1 MRWASKFVLLSVLGL
16 MGMLA
21 GCSFARHPTV
31 PVEVLLT
38 PAVMPTP
45 VADGETAP
53 RQPPDVFVGSAI
65 YEQKCASCH
74 GPNGAGDGPSAE
86 QIKAQGRMVPSLIA
100 PARARAVRP
109 SEWHSVITNGRIQNL
124 MPPFRNSLNAQ
135 ERWDVQAYLWAL
147 ATTPK
152 QIEAGQQIYKA
163 QCATCHGDRG
173 ETPVGEM
180 RRALN
185 DPLFL
190 AERSLLDI
198 SGLMVGGAPHAG
210 IALSEAE
217 RLQVAD
223 FVRSLSY
230 RYADPVAMRASR
242 LIGDGTI
249 TLRAIHRTANGATIT
264 NLPVTLRAYDTNGE
278 VLSRTAALNSEGF
291 VTFSSL
297 PTRADYFY
305 QAELDYQGGR
315 FYAPPVQFPIT
326 GSQVISNF
334 LPVFETTTDPSALS
348 ISEMHVFVQNVAP
361 GTVTIVEFYWF
372 DNAGDRAY
380 IGEPGPDGRRRT
392 LKLSVPKEAQNVR
405 FDGLGLGQ
413 RFFREGDVIYD
424 TDAVVPGQR
433 AAQVTMLYELP
444 YRHARSIEREVFYAT
459 QRADVIV
466 PELSGPGTPFTV
478 IGDLLVNEGV
488 QPLTSG
494 SVIVFAASRP
504 LAAGESLRFELRGNP
519 LAPPPAGGDGAAIGA
534 GLIALGLTIGLAYL
548 VFSRA
553 HASGQKLP
561 QQRTQLLRQIAALD
575 DSFAL
580 GEIDVERY
588 RQQRA
593 ALKAALLDLWEA
605 EEEASARGRNSAQSA
620 RNPG

>member
-1 MRWASKFVLLSVLGL
+1 MRQGNKFAFL
-16 MGMLA
+16 GMLSLTA
-21 GCSFARHPTV
+21 MLTGCSFARHPTV

-38 PAVMPTP
+38 PAAMPTP
-45 VADGETAP
+45 AADGEAAP

-74 GPNGAGDGPSAE
+74 GLDGEGDGPSAE
-86 QIKAQGRMVPSLIA
+86 QIKAQGRIVPSLVA
-100 PARARAVRP
+100 PARIRAVRP
-109 SEWHSVITNGRIQNL
+109 SEWHDIITNGRIQNL
-124 MPPFRNSLNAQ
+124 MPPFRGSLNAQ

-147 ATTPK
+147 GTSPE
-152 QIEAGQQIYKA
+152 QIASGQQIYKA
-163 QCATCHGDRG
+163 QCATCHGDQG
-173 ETPVGEM
+173 ETPVGQM

-185 DPLFL
+185 DPFFL

-198 SGLMVGGAPHAG
+198 SSLMLRGEPHAG

-217 RLQVAD
+217 RFQVAD

-230 RYADPVAMRASR
+230 RYADPVAIRMAE
-242 LIGDGTI
+242 LAGNGML
-249 TLRAIHRTANGATIT
+249 TLRAINRTANGETIA

-278 VLSRTAALNSEGF
+278 VLSRTAALDAEGF

-305 QAELDYQGGR
+305 QAELDYKGGR

-392 LKLSVPKEAQNVR
+392 LKLSVPKEAQNLR

-444 YRHARSIEREVFYAT
+444 YRAERLIERKVFYPA
-459 QRADVIV
+459 QYVDVIV
-466 PELSGPGTPFTV
+466 PELSGPGNPFTV
-478 IGDLLVNEGV
+478 TSDLLVNKGA

-494 SVIVFAASRP
+494 SVAVFAGSRP

-519 LAPPPAGGDGAAIGA
+519 LARPPAGGDGVAIGA

-553 HASGQKLP
+553 LAAGHKPL
-561 QQRTQLLRQIAALD
+561 QQRRQLLRQIAALD

-580 GEIDVERY
+580 GEIDLERY

-593 ALKAALLDLWEA
+593 ALKAALLDLWGGG
-605 EEEASARGRNSAQSA
+605 EETPARTRS
-620 RNPG
+620 